1 MNLSSPIFAG
11 VLGLGGPEVVIILAV
26 LLLLFGGSKL
36 PELAKGLGKSI
47 KEFKAASREEPAPAP
62 APVAAVS
69 PQTEPAV
76 STVPAV
82 PSTTHPVSR

>member
-1 MNLSSPIFAG
+1 MNLSSPILAG

-47 KEFKAASREEPAPAP
+47 KEFKAASREEPTPAP
-62 APVAAVS
+62 APVPALPAAVS
-69 PQTEPAV
+69 QPPEPAV
-76 STVPAV
+76 SAA
-82 PSTTHPVSR
+82 HPVSR